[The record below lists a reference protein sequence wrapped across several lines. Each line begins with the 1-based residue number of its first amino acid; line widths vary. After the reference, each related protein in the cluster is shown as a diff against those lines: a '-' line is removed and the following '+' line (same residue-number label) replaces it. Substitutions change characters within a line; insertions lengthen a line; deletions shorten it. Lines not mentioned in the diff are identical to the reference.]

1 MNDYKA
7 VSPVMRETELYH
19 HGILGMK
26 WGVRR
31 YQNEDGSYTA
41 AGRARYGVSGS
52 RIGTGRTNLRRAYE
66 RERNLPENVRER
78 ENYKRTQKEVQSS
91 LKKEKSNNLTRKQR
105 RAQKMYERVH
115 SVRDDD
121 ARMDR
126 MSRRQLKSLEKA
138 ERYYKEVAAGKRP
151 TQQRGVI
158 KRNSDWYRSMNK
170 TQRVGT
176 ALARSTII
184 TAGQTAVSA
193 LTMKRAGLS
202 PTVDV
207 GKLAMNAVTSTATNV
222 LVSELLYAKGFG
234 HF

>member
-1 MNDYKA
+1 MNTPYYGA
-7 VSPVMRETELYH
+7 SPRSSELYH
-19 HGILGMK
+19 HGIMGMK

-41 AGRARYGVSGS
+41 AGKIRYGGGS

-138 ERYYKEVAAGKRP
+138 ERYYKEVAAGKKP
-151 TQQRGVI
+151 TQRRGII

-176 ALARSTII
+176 TLALNAVT
-184 TAGQTAVSA
+184 TAGRTAVSA
-193 LTMKRAGLS
+193 LTLKRAGLT

-207 GKLAMNAVTSTATNV
+207 GRQAMSVVSATASNI
-222 LVSELLYAKGFG
+222 LFSELLYAKGFG

>member
-1 MNDYKA
+1 MNTPYYGA
-7 VSPVMRETELYH
+7 APRSSELYH
-19 HGILGMK
+19 HGIMGMK

-66 RERNLPENVRER
+66 NERNLPANVRER
-78 ENYKRTQKEVQSS
+78 ENYKRTQKEVQNS
-91 LKKEKSNNLTRKQR
+91 LKKEKSNDQTRKQR

-138 ERYYKEVAAGKRP
+138 ERYYKEVAAGKKP
-151 TQQRGVI
+151 TQRRGII

-176 ALARSTII
+176 TLALNAIT

-193 LTMKRAGLS
+193 LRMKSAGMTPQIDIGRS
-202 PTVDV
+202 
-207 GKLAMNAVTSTATNV
+207 AMSAVTTTAWNV
-222 LVSELLYAKGFG
+222 AYSELLYAKGFG

>member
-1 MNDYKA
+1 MYYSYYGTA
-7 VSPVMRETELYH
+7 ARSPELYH
-19 HGILGMK
+19 HGIMGMK

-52 RIGTGRTNLRRAYE
+52 RVGTGRTNLRRAYE
-66 RERNLPENVRER
+66 QERNLPANVRER
-78 ENYKRTQKEVQSS
+78 ENYKRTQKEVQNS
-91 LKKEKSNNLTRKQR
+91 LKKEQAKKLTGKQR

-115 SVRDDD
+115 RVRDDD

-126 MSRRQLKSLEKA
+126 MSRRQLKSLNRA
-138 ERYYKEVAAGKRP
+138 EQYYKEVAAGKKP
-151 TQQRGVI
+151 TRRRSII

-176 ALARSTII
+176 TAALN
-184 TAGQTAVSA
+184 AVSA
-193 LTMKRAGLS
+193 VGTTTISAITMKRAGMS
-202 PTVDV
+202 PRVDV
-207 GKLAMNAVTSTATNV
+207 GRLAMNTVSNTAWNV
-222 LVSELLYAKGFG
+222 AFSELLYAKGLG

>member
-1 MNDYKA
+1 MNTPYYGA
-7 VSPVMRETELYH
+7 SPRSSELYH
-19 HGILGMK
+19 HGIMGMK

-41 AGRARYGVSGS
+41 AGKIRYGGGS

-126 MSRRQLKSLEKA
+126 MSRRQLKSLDRA
-138 ERYYKEVAAGKRP
+138 EQYYKEVAAGKKP
-151 TQQRGVI
+151 TRRRGII

-176 ALARSTII
+176 TAALN
-184 TAGQTAVSA
+184 AVSA
-193 LTMKRAGLS
+193 VGTTTISAITMKRAGMN
-202 PTVDV
+202 PRVDV
-207 GKLAMNAVTSTATNV
+207 GRLAMNTVSNTAWNV
-222 LVSELLYAKGFG
+222 AFSELLYAKGLG